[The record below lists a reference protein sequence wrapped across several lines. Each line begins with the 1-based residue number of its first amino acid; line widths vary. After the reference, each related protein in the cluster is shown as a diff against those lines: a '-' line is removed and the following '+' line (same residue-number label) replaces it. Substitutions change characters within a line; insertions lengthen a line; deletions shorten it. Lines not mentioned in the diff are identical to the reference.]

1 MCKMQWQLVLGFILA
16 IDSASGL
23 ANPANLTTV
32 AENNLVKNHRIAI
45 AKNAKPQR
53 KPDIKTPI
61 APPDKNT
68 KPGAGSKVSKTPSTP
83 PDSNTKPGGGLD
95 PYKSCK
101 RTNKL
106 LTFLAPRQNHRVTTS
121 PYPTFWFYIPYG
133 AEDIKNG
140 EFVLVTQ
147 DEKTLIYKASF
158 QLPKTPGIVN
168 ISLPESAN
176 YALNEG
182 KFYHWY
188 LRIYCQTNTNNRADL
203 AVDGWVQ
210 KVAATA
216 ETERLIN
223 AGAPD
228 IWYDSL
234 TRLGNLLLASPTD
247 KKLRRDW
254 NKLLESIGEKELSQ
268 EPLAGPVVVNKD

>member
-1 MCKMQWQLVLGFILA
+1 MYKMQLRLVLGFIWA
-16 IDSASGL
+16 IDSAS
-23 ANPANLTTV
+23 AMSNSANL
-32 AENNLVKNHRIAI
+32 AILADNNLAKNHQIAI
-45 AKNAKPQR
+45 AQNGKPKR
-53 KPDIKTPI
+53 KPDVKTSVKQ
-61 APPDKNT
+61 PDKNT
-68 KPGAGSKVSKTPSTP
+68 KPAASSKPSTTPNTP

-95 PYKSCK
+95 PSKSCK
-101 RTNKL
+101 STNKVLTL
-106 LTFLAPRQNHRVTTS
+106 LKPRRNPVLTTS
-121 PYPTFWFYIPYG
+121 SHPTFWFYIPY
-133 AEDIKNG
+133 APEDIKRG

-147 DEKTLIYKASF
+147 DEKTLIYETSF

-168 ISLPESAN
+168 ISLPASPN
-176 YALNEG
+176 YALADG

-188 LRIYCQTNTNNRADL
+188 LRIYCQGNTNDRADL
-203 AVDGWVQ
+203 SVEGWVQ
-210 KVAATA
+210 RVAATA

-247 KKLRRDW
+247 EKLRSDW

>member
-1 MCKMQWQLVLGFILA
+1 MCKMQLQLVLGLILA
-16 IDSASGL
+16 IDSASAI
-23 ANPANLTTV
+23 ANSVHPATV
-32 AENNLVKNHRIAI
+32 VENNLVKNHRIAI
-45 AKNAKPQR
+45 VQNAKPQR

-61 APPDKNT
+61 TPPDKNT
-68 KPGAGSKVSKTPSTP
+68 KPGAGSKVSKTPNTP
-83 PDSNTKPGGGLD
+83 RDSNTKPGGGLD
-95 PYKSCK
+95 PSKSCK

-121 PYPTFWFYIPYG
+121 PYPTFWFYIPYA

-147 DEKTLIYKASF
+147 DEKTLVYKASF

-168 ISLPESAN
+168 ISLPASAN
-176 YALNEG
+176 SALSEG

-203 AVDGWVQ
+203 TVDGWLE

-247 KKLRRDW
+247 PKLRSDW
-254 NKLLESIGEKELSQ
+254 NKLLEFIGEKELSQ